1 MKRISFA
8 LAVFSATVITGC
20 AQITEIAK
28 KFAAGETV
36 SGAAP
41 YIYLST
47 FKYDGNLSICLD
59 NAESALRKNGF
70 TEHFARDLKDEY
82 GTITADNP
90 RGLVA
95 AKIEC
100 DMKIGSSALAVSS
113 QNNNAAYD
121 SYKKLSDA
129 EW

>member
-1 MKRISFA
+1 MSFA
-8 LAVFSATVITGC
+8 IAVFSATAITGC
-20 AQITEIAK
+20 AQVTEIAK
-28 KFAAGETV
+28 KFSAGETA
-36 SGAAP
+36 SDAAP

-47 FKYDGNLSICLD
+47 FKYDGSLSTCLG
-59 NAESALRKNGF
+59 NAESTLRKNGF
-70 TEHFARDLKDEY
+70 TEHFARNQKDEY
-82 GTITADNP
+82 GTVSADNP